1 MMHVSLTFWGKL
13 RGVLMTRASA
23 AKLIALVLL
32 AVLYQEFLRSTLLAS
47 PMAKVDALTTEERA
61 TLLGY
66 AKDTWRS
73 FEELTW
79 PNGLPADSLC
89 RNGDGWSRP
98 LTHTSPTNI
107 GAYLWSVVAAERLK
121 LIDPAEAASRLD
133 RTLKTLAGLE
143 RTHGFFCNEL
153 DPSSGTAQKF
163 FPGESQPRHVR
174 VSALD
179 NAWLAAALMMVAN
192 AEPSLRERAGRLMQP
207 MDFGFFYDPHNPADP
222 VNHPGQLHVGYWRDD
237 QKFYGHYGLLNTEA
251 RIVSYLGIALGQLP
265 RDLYYRMFRTLPE
278 NWGPQWQVPLG
289 QIRDYHGIG
298 VFEGSYDYHGVR
310 IVPSWG
316 GSMFEALMV
325 PLFIPEDNWAPRS
338 WGLNHGL
345 YARAQI
351 DHGLKESGIGFWG
364 FSPAARPQGGY
375 QVYGVKALGS
385 SRQGYYCH
393 EFDLAAG
400 PPSAAHS
407 GRVMH
412 GVVAPYASFL
422 ALRYAPH
429 EALANLR
436 ALTQEFPK
444 IYGPLGFQDS
454 VDVSARTVSP
464 CVLTIDQGMIMAA
477 IANELAGDAMQ
488 HAFSDGRIEQHVRP
502 LIAIE
507 EFAVGAPAQSLAARP
522 TIDLPPP
529 RELNSR

>member
-1 MMHVSLTFWGKL
+1 
-13 RGVLMTRASA
+13 MTRAFS
-23 AKLIALVLL
+23 AKLIAVVLL
-32 AVLYQEFLRSTLLAS
+32 ALVCQDLLRSTLLAS
-47 PMAKVDALTTEERA
+47 PTAKVDALTMEERA

-89 RNGDGWSRP
+89 HKGDGWSRP

-133 RTLKTLAGLE
+133 QTLKTLAGLE

-153 DPSSGTAQKF
+153 DPRSGTAQKF
-163 FPGESQPRHVR
+163 FPVDSQPRHVR

-179 NAWLAAALMMVAN
+179 NAWLAAALIMVAN

-265 RDLYYRMFRTLPE
+265 RELYYRMFRTIPE
-278 NWGPQWQVPLG
+278 NWGPQCQSPRG
-289 QIRDYHGIG
+289 QIRDYYGIK

-325 PLFIPEDNWAPRS
+325 PLFVPEETWAPRS

-351 DHGLKESGIGFWG
+351 EHGLKEAGIGFWG

-393 EFDLAAG
+393 EIDPADG
-400 PPSAAHS
+400 PPSASHS
-407 GRVMH
+407 SRVMH
-412 GVVAPYASFL
+412 GVVTPYASFL

-436 ALTQEFPK
+436 ALTEEFPT

-454 VDVSARTVSP
+454 VDVSAGTVSP
-464 CVLTIDQGMIMAA
+464 CVLTVDQGMIMAA
-477 IANELAGDAMQ
+477 IANELAGDAMR
-488 HAFSDGRIEQHVRP
+488 HAFSDGRIEQSVRP
-502 LIAIE
+502 VIAIE
-507 EFAVGAPAQSLAARP
+507 EFAAGPPAQSLAVGTTDDR
-522 TIDLPPP
+522 LPV
-529 RELNSR
+529 RELNSK